1 MPTPAKPYTVLK
13 GEKKSHRTK
22 AELNQRKKAEE
33 SLSTQTKIKKRQ
45 ETKDDPVA
53 NKEFNR
59 IMKLLSGIQKNDA
72 LYEPVINRY
81 CMIQAECREIEERRE
96 AFGELIRAFRM
107 QISEIPKEDREY
119 FVDELV
125 EISGNMA
132 KLAGQMNTCDKLLL
146 QKRKMLFDIEKEN
159 IMTIASTLRSIPKK
173 VEKKTSA
180 LHEALGG

>member
-22 AELNQRKKAEE
+22 AELNQRKQAEE
-33 SLSTQTKIKKRQ
+33 SLSSKKVIKKRD
-45 ETKDDPVA
+45 EVKSNDIA

-59 IMKLLSGIQKNDA
+59 IMKLLDGIQKNDA

-81 CMIQAECREIEERRE
+81 CLIQAECKEIEERRE
-96 AFGELIRAFRM
+96 AFGELIKAFRE
-107 QISEIPKEDREY
+107 QIGEIPKEDRNY
-119 FVDELV
+119 FVDKLT
-125 EISGNMA
+125 EISNNMA
-132 KLAGQMNTCDKLLL
+132 KLAGQMNTCDKLLQ

-173 VEKKTSA
+173 VEKKTNP
-180 LHEALGG
+180 LIEVLGG